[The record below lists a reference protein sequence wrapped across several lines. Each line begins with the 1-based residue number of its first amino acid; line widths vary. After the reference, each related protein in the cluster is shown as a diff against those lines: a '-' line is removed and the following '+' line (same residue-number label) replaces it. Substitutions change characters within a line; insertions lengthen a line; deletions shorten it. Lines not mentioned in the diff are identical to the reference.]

1 MNKLIILVSTLI
13 SLNVSAQY
21 ADKCEFDI
29 RCDYNDIYEI
39 KTLEI
44 NEPKYKGLP
53 QRYNY

>member
-1 MNKLIILVSTLI
+1 MNKLIILISALI
-13 SLNVSAQY
+13 SLNASAQY

-29 RCDYNDIYEI
+29 RCNYDDIYEI

-44 NEPKYKGLP
+44 NEPKYKGIP